1 MQSLIW
7 YKSKLGAIGG
17 SRMILK
23 ITFLTL
29 LLVLSSASFAQNAPQ
44 DRRPISSISDAAWEE
59 YKDIYS
65 SSPLCSKEEITLW
78 SCKASRKTYV
88 LCSSMHISKVSGYI
102 QYKVAKNG
110 KTIFSFPGSKIP
122 PFGLF
127 SYQSSANGDASLEF
141 SNGGYDYSLIDPLR
155 GRSLI
160 SVVPKKSPNRLS
172 QISCNEA
179 NQTLQV
185 NYTMRLMFD
194 AGIWSDY

>member
-1 MQSLIW
+1 
-7 YKSKLGAIGG
+7 
-17 SRMILK
+17 MILR

-29 LLVLSSASFAQNAPQ
+29 SLVLSTSSFAQNAPRDQ
-44 DRRPISSISDAAWEE
+44 RPISSISEASWEE
-59 YKDIYS
+59 YKDMYS
-65 SSPLCSKEEITLW
+65 SSPLCNKEEITLW
-78 SCKASRKTYV
+78 SCKTSRKTYA
-88 LCSSMHISKVSGYI
+88 LCSSMQISKKSGYI

-110 KTIFSFPGSKIP
+110 NTIFAFPSSKIP

-127 SYQSSANGDASLEF
+127 SYQTSANGDAFLEF

-160 SVVPKKSPNRLS
+160 SVTPKKSPNLLS
-172 QISCNEA
+172 QISCNDA

-194 AGIWSDY
+194 AGIWLGY